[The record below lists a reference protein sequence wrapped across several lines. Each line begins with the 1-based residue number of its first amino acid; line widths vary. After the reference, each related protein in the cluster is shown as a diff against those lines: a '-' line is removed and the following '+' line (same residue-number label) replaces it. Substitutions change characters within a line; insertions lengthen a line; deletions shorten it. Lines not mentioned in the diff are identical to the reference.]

1 MTVVTATA
9 ATGTNSNASVIGT
22 FFPTGSQTGKSVEN
36 AVMPAESKGKET
48 QEKAPKAPAKPKAAP
63 KNTKKAD
70 VAKIESDKK
79 KEAEK
84 QAKVKA
90 KQEAKAVTTKK
101 APKLQARDKKI
112 TDYTLADARSRMR
125 DANKESKTLSGALKM
140 ILSFW
145 NEGYKDAFAAIG
157 FANKDLT
164 VPNIQKLWPD
174 DLKVN
179 GVFAYKTKV
188 AAFTKSET
196 GEKVYQYDRDGKKV
210 TETVL
215 KEFNNSFTPLRIFDA
230 LYYAQYDKK
239 ACVFQKDEV
248 KKAS

>member
-1 MTVVTATA
+1 MTVATGT

-22 FFPTGSQTGKSVEN
+22 FFPTGSETAKAG
-36 AVMPAESKGKET
+36 ESKESGTPKAKT
-48 QEKAPKAPAKPKAAP
+48 GTKAQPKAEKAKAEPE
-63 KNTKKAD
+63 KNRKMN
-70 VAKIESDKK
+70 VAKKESGT
-79 KEAEK
+79 
-84 QAKVKA
+84 
-90 KQEAKAVTTKK
+90 AKATAGK
-101 APKLQARDKKI
+101 APKLQAKDKKI

-157 FANKDLT
+157 LANKDLT
-164 VPNIQKLWPD
+164 VPNIQKMWPV

-215 KEFNNSFTPLRIFDA
+215 KEFSNNFTPLRIFDA

-239 ACVFQKDEV
+239 ACVFQKDGV